1 MVSWYVDI
9 IVEEDTREDTS
20 FYSRDGA
27 PVEDTRH
34 KLGRNIRQ
42 RDHTVYMLC
51 EYPFVADA
59 NVVTLT
65 AERS

>member
-1 MVSWYVDI
+1 MVCRHHSRRGY
-9 IVEEDTREDTS
+9 EREDTS

-27 PVEDTRH
+27 PVEDHETHER
-34 KLGRNIRQ
+34 GRNIRQ